1 MVNYYYEEIHKNE
14 RRKQMK
20 KLLTIIIAA
29 ICFIS
34 LFALS
39 SSAAYETKPGVT
51 SKVTTSVT
59 TNSATVRWNAVP
71 GATGYRI
78 YDWDFS
84 QGKWMIAVN
93 KTAKTGVSISNLDP
107 GMKYYIAIKAYTV
120 SGDKTIWASKYT
132 KVTIVTRP
140 DYVYDVYSESSDYSV
155 SLSWSKATG
164 ATGYR
169 VYQYMPSTKSW
180 KALKT
185 TSARSYNVTGL
196 TGAKKY
202 IFAVKPYTKKSG
214 VTSWASSYT
223 KINTATSPK
232 APSTIDYSTT
242 SSSVTLSWPK
252 VTGATGYI
260 VQKYNSSTGKWST
273 FQDTTS
279 RSVTISSLSAN
290 TSYKFAVSSYI
301 KSGTNIIHSERMLT
315 ITVKTKSSSSS
326 SATGTQDPYNV
337 HTYGTYTA
345 TTSLT
350 VRKSAS
356 SSSAK
361 ICSIAKGTEVIAMS
375 EYSSLDNGY
384 AYVYIPDYEVYGW
397 VLASYLAP
405 APSVKPGFSYKNFT
419 IGMLARVKFNTPSH
433 AGINMRSGPSSSYS
447 KLCTLPEGAI
457 IEIAG
462 SYYSGNNGY
471 IKVTYDHPHAGEVM
485 TGWVLASY
493 LEYYDFT
500 Y

>member
-1 MVNYYYEEIHKNE
+1 
-14 RRKQMK
+14 MK
-20 KLLTIIIAA
+20 KLISIIIAS
-29 ICFIS
+29 ICLVS
-34 LFALS
+34 LFAFS
-39 SSAAYETKPGVT
+39 SVAASTSRPGVVT
-51 SKVTTSVT
+51 KVTTSVT
-59 TNSATVRWNAVP
+59 TDSAIVKWNAVP

-84 QGKWMIAVN
+84 QAKWVTVIS
-93 KTAKTGVSISNLDP
+93 KTTKTGVSVSYLDP
-107 GMKYYIAIKAYTV
+107 GTKYYIAIKAYKAV
-120 SGDKTIWASKYT
+120 GSKTLWAENYT

-140 DYVYDVYSESSDYSV
+140 DVTYQVNASCSDNSIK
-155 SLSWSKATG
+155 LSWTKATG

-169 VYQYMPSTKSW
+169 VYQYMPSSKSW

-185 TSARSYNVTGL
+185 TTSRSYNVTGL

-214 VTSWASSYT
+214 ITSWASTYT
-223 KINTATSPK
+223 KVNAATRPK
-232 APSTIDYSTT
+232 APASLSYTATA
-242 SSSVTLSWPK
+242 SSVTLTWPK
-252 VTGATGYI
+252 STGATGYI
-260 VQKYNSSTGKWST
+260 VYKYNPSTSKWVT
-273 FQDTTS
+273 YKDTTS
-279 RSVTISSLSAN
+279 RSVTVSSLSKN

-301 KSGTNIIHSERMLT
+301 KSGDNIIHSENMMT
-315 ITVKTKSSSSS
+315 ITAKTTGSSSSS
-326 SATGTQDPYNV
+326 SAVSGAQKPANI
-337 HTYGTYTA
+337 HTYGTYIVKNSPSKA
-345 TTSLT
+345 GLV
-350 VRKSAS
+350 VRKSDS

-361 ICSIAKGTEVIAMS
+361 ICTIPEGTEVIAMA

-384 AYVYIPDYEVYGW
+384 AFVYVPDYDVDGW

-405 APSVKPGFSYKNFT
+405 APSVKPNFSYKNFV
-419 IGMLARVKFNTPSH
+419 IGMLARVRFDTPSH

-447 KLCTLPEGAI
+447 KLCTVPEGTI
-457 IEIAG
+457 LEIAA

-471 IKVTYDHPHAGEVM
+471 IKVKYDHPHAGEVM